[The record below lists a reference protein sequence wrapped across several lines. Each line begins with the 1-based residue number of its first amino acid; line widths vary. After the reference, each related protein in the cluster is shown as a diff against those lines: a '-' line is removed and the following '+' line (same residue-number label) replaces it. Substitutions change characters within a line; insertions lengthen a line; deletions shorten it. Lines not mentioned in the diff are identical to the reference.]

1 MATPLPGYERPTGPL
16 GRSGRGAVAVAVAVV
31 IFLAVVS
38 LKPWDPSVVTPV
50 ASPRPVASEAAL
62 VEQPSHAVATAAGVP
77 TPASTQP
84 TDVTTDET
92 ADVSWPALPAAIS
105 PADAVAATEDGLGD
119 LRRRAGT
126 WGVWV
131 AGAGP
136 RILREEPWTDWVAVR
151 PEPATSSPLNIAL
164 WPGTEVCERLP
175 VLSGAPR
182 VVAVTTPSTLRG
194 VSRIDGWWTDGA
206 HVASLSGSLGYISPP
221 ERTGRLTSQLLVRVD
236 GATWPAGRY
245 ELHVPARGSVT
256 ALTFCIATVG

>member
-1 MATPLPGYERPTGPL
+1 M
-16 GRSGRGAVAVAVAVV
+16 
-31 IFLAVVS
+31 
-38 LKPWDPSVVTPV
+38 
-50 ASPRPVASEAAL
+50 
-62 VEQPSHAVATAAGVP
+62 
-77 TPASTQP
+77 
-84 TDVTTDET
+84 
-92 ADVSWPALPAAIS
+92 
-105 PADAVAATEDGLGD
+105 AATEDGLGD